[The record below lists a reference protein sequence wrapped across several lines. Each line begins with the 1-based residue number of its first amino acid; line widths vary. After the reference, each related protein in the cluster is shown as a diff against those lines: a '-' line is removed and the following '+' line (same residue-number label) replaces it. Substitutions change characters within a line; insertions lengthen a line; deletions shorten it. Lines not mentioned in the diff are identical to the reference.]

1 MAGEYKNSII
11 ANIQSFFGFAN
22 QSASALWYRI
32 ATFASDIID
41 IINIELSNTETIISD
56 AALNH
61 RVLNQSYYV
70 DIAKEYQEGVD
81 LIEIDTTLHKLGY
94 AQIDTSKQIIKQASV
109 SIQDKF
115 ITLNVATTDSN
126 NNLIPLTPDQ
136 LSSFSSYFENFTA
149 FGLPVNIKSEE
160 ADVIEIDSSQ
170 NLISYDSVISLD
182 QLKQN
187 ISDKLDEIEQ
197 NVILGNTY
205 YINDIV
211 SQLMEVD
218 GVINVYIG
226 SVKITADS
234 STTTTSNKIN
244 LVSGYFNF
252 KEGTQNTFKYEAVS

>member
-115 ITLNVATTDSN
+115 ITLNV
-126 NNLIPLTPDQ
+126 IPLTPDQ

>member
-70 DIAKEYQEGVD
+70 DIAKKYQEGVD

-109 SIQDKF
+109 SIQDNF

-149 FGLPVNIKSEE
+149 LGLPVNIKSEE

-226 SVKITADS
+226 RVKITADS
-234 STTTTSNKIN
+234 STTTTSNKIK

>member
-41 IINIELSNTETIISD
+41 IINIELLNTETIISD
-56 AALNH
+56 AALNQ

-70 DIAKEYQEGVD
+70 DIAKGYQEGVD

-94 AQIDTSKQIIKQASV
+94 AQIDTSKQIIKQAAV
-109 SIQDKF
+109 SIQDNF

-136 LSSFSSYFENFTA
+136 LYSFSSYFENFTA
-149 FGLPVNIKSEE
+149 FGLSVNIKSEE

-182 QLKQN
+182 QLRQN

-226 SVKITADS
+226 NVRVTSGS
-234 STTTTSNKIN
+234 STKSTSNKIS

-252 KEGTQNTFKYEAVS
+252 KPNSQNYFNYEAVS

>member
-94 AQIDTSKQIIKQASV
+94 AQIDTSKQIIKQAAV
-109 SIQDKF
+109 SIQDNF

-149 FGLPVNIKSEE
+149 FGLSVNIKSEE

-244 LVSGYFNF
+244 LASGYFNF

>member
-109 SIQDKF
+109 SIQDNF
-115 ITLNVATTDSN
+115 ITLN
-126 NNLIPLTPDQ
+126 
-136 LSSFSSYFENFTA
+136 
-149 FGLPVNIKSEE
+149 IKSEK

-226 SVKITADS
+226 SVKITANS